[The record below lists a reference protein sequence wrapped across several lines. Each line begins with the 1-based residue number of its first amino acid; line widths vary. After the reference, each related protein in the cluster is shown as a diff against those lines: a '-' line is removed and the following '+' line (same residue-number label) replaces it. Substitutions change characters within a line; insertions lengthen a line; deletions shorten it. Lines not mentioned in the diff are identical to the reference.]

1 MNKRLAVLGSP
12 ISHSKSPLIHDAAY
26 RVLGLNWSYERIEV
40 RKGGLRP
47 FMEGLTPEWLGL
59 SLTMPLKEEAA
70 KFAERLDRA
79 AEATKAVNTLVRT
92 ESGWAGFNTDVFGI
106 VQAIHHANLGELKTI
121 LVIGSGATAT
131 SAVAAIKQLAPSAK
145 VLVHARNKATRAD
158 LIQFAKGLGLATKP
172 VRNLKRAARKASLT
186 IATLP
191 GGALNQVAE
200 SLAKGR
206 GLLPNGAIFDVAYQ
220 PWPSSFAGV
229 WVSAGKPIISGLE
242 MLLWQAVAQ
251 IRIFTSGDP
260 AIALP
265 NEVAVVEAMRH
276 ALV

>member
-1 MNKRLAVLGSP
+1 M
-12 ISHSKSPLIHDAAY
+12 IHEAAY
-26 RVLGLNWSYERIEV
+26 RVLGLDWSYERIEV

-47 FMEGLTPEWLGL
+47 FMEGLSPEWHGL

-70 KFAERLDRA
+70 KFADSLDRA
-79 AEATKAVNTLVRT
+79 AEATKAVNTLFRT
-92 ESGWAGFNTDVFGI
+92 EAGWAGFNTDVFGI
-106 VQAIHHANLGELKTI
+106 VQAIHQANLGELKTV

-131 SAVAAIKQLAPSAK
+131 SAVAAVKQLAPAAK
-145 VLVHARNKATRAD
+145 VLVHARNKATRRD
-158 LIQFAKGLGLATKP
+158 LVQFAMGLGLACKP
-172 VRNLKRAARKASLT
+172 ALNLKRAARKASLT

-206 GLLPNGAIFDVAYQ
+206 GLQPNGAIFDVAYQ

-229 WVSAGKPIISGLE
+229 WANAGKPIISGLE

-251 IRIFTSGDP
+251 IRIFTTGDP